1 MLARRG
7 QENFQLIVITHD
19 EHFAAQIGTRQHAE
33 HLWRITKDEQQH
45 SHIAQEEIVE

>member
-19 EHFAAQIGTRQHAE
+19 ENFARQIGTREHAE
-33 HLWRITKDEQQH
+33 FMWRVTKDPDQH